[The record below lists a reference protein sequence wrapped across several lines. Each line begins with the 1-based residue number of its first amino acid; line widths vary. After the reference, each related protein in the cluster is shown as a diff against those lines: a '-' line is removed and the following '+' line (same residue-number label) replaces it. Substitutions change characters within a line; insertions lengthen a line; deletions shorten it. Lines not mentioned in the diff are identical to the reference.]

1 VNISKKEALV
11 YRVIQN
17 NPGVQNNDADLI
29 AAVWRAENWDDNDTL
44 ENNIAKVTRSET
56 ITRRRRQLHEKGL
69 IKYSKEAMQEREEAF
84 INERDNASDFG
95 DIQWAH

>member
-1 VNISKKEALV
+1 MNISKKEALV

-69 IKYSKEAMQEREEAF
+69 IKYSSEAMQEREEAF
-84 INERDNASDFG
+84 VSERDNASDFG
-95 DIQWAH
+95 DIQWAR